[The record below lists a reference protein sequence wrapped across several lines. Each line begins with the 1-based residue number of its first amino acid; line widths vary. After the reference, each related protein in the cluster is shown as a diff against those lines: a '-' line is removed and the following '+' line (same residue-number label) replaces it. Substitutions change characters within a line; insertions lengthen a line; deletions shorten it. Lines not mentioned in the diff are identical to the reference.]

1 MGITERI
8 TESGSL
14 KRVTVR
20 PGGYYVTDHPVI
32 VSTLLGSCVSVCLY
46 DPIRRIAGMNHFLMS
61 NRRYAKNM
69 PLSIA
74 EAGRYGIQAMELLIN
89 AMLKRGAQ
97 RENLRAKAFGGGSV
111 IPSLG
116 KGDNFFCVGEV
127 NVRFIRE
134 FLKNDGIPL
143 VMADLGGDRGR
154 VIYFVS
160 GNNYPVYVR
169 KIKKIL
175 SQKLVSREKKFWIK
189 SIAAQE
195 RAETEADIWL

>member
-1 MGITERI
+1 
-8 TESGSL
+8 
-14 KRVTVR
+14 
-20 PGGYYVTDHPVI
+20 
-32 VSTLLGSCVSVCLY
+32 
-46 DPIRRIAGMNHFLMS
+46 MNHFLLS

-69 PLSIA
+69 PLSIT

-89 AMLKRGAQ
+89 AMLKMGAQ

-111 IPSLG
+111 IPSQG
-116 KGDNFFCVGEV
+116 KRDNFICVGEV

-154 VIYFVS
+154 VIHFVS
-160 GNNYPVYVR
+160 GNDYPVYVR

-175 SQKLVSREKKFWIK
+175 SQKLVNREKKFWIK